1 MREAV
6 IIEAVRTP
14 IGRRKGLIGLI
25 RPDEL
30 AALVLSELIR
40 RAGIDASLVEDV
52 IMGCV
57 SQIGEQSMNIARNA
71 LLIAGFPKEIPGTTI
86 DRQCGS
92 SQQAVH
98 FAAQAILAGDM
109 DVVIAAGVE
118 SMTRVPMGS
127 TLAGAEMSPKLMS
140 KYTIIPQG
148 LSAELIAEKWGFS
161 REQLD
166 SFSFASHQKAV
177 AATQAGRFKRE
188 IMPLEVSLPDGTT
201 TVITQDEGPRPDT
214 SLEKMATLQPAFKT
228 DGKIT
233 AGNSSQIS
241 DGAAAL
247 LLMSLDRAQELGLKP
262 RARVVA
268 RAVVADDPTLMLTA
282 PIPATKA
289 VLGKAGMTIDDIDLY
304 EVNEAFAPVPLAW
317 LQETGADPSKLNTN
331 GGAIALGHPLG
342 ASGARLMTTLLY
354 ELERSGG
361 RYGLQTMCEGGG
373 MANATIIERL

>member
-1 MREAV
+1 
-6 IIEAVRTP
+6 
-14 IGRRKGLIGLI
+14 
-25 RPDEL
+25 
-30 AALVLSELIR
+30 
-40 RAGIDASLVEDV
+40 
-52 IMGCV
+52 
-57 SQIGEQSMNIARNA
+57 
-71 LLIAGFPKEIPGTTI
+71 
-86 DRQCGS
+86 
-92 SQQAVH
+92 
-98 FAAQAILAGDM
+98 
-109 DVVIAAGVE
+109 
-118 SMTRVPMGS
+118 MGS